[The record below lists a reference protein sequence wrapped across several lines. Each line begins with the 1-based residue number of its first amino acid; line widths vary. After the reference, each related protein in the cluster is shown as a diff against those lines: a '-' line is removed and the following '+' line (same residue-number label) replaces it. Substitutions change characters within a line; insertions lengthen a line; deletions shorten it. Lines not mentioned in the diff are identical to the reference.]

1 MWRSRIIGT
10 GSFVPCKRV
19 SNAELAR
26 RLALDAEGIARRTG
40 IEARYWADAEQ
51 ASSHLAEPAARAAL
65 EAAQVRACE
74 LDAILVSTTSPD
86 TIFPATACHLLR
98 LLGGQ
103 GIASFD
109 LAASCSGFLYGLS
122 MADVLI
128 RSGQAARCLVVA
140 AEVKSR
146 SLDPDRKDATILFG
160 DGAAAAVVS
169 REPADNPKGPGVLA
183 VRLYA
188 DGGYHGLVEV
198 PAGGSRLPMSLET
211 VRSGRHTLVLKGGPL
226 FRVAVRRLTAA
237 AQDLLK
243 EFGLGVQDLGLVIMH
258 QANGRMLAAVAE
270 RLGVPEKKMYSIIA
284 EYGNTSSASLP
295 LALDQ
300 AVRGGRVRTGDLV
313 LLGAFGG
320 GLTWATALVRWG

>member
-10 GSFVPCKRV
+10 GSFVPSRRI
-19 SNAELAR
+19 SNTELAQ
-26 RLALDAEGIARRTG
+26 RLVLDAGGIARRTG
-40 IEARYWADAEQ
+40 IEARHWADAEQ
-51 ASSHLAEPAARAAL
+51 ASSQLAEPAARAAL
-65 EAAQVRACE
+65 EAAQVRVGD
-74 LDAILVSTTSPD
+74 LDMILVSTTSAD
-86 TIFPATACHLLR
+86 MIFPATACHLLR

-103 GIASFD
+103 GIPAFD

-128 RSGQAARCLVVA
+128 RSGWATRCLVVA

-146 SLDPDRKDATILFG
+146 YLDLNRKDATILFG

-169 REPADNPKGPGVLA
+169 REPADDGDGPGVLA

-188 DGGYHGLVEV
+188 DGSYHGLVEV
-198 PAGGSRLPMSLET
+198 PAGGSRLPISLET
-211 VRSGRHTLVLKGGPL
+211 VKSGKHTMTLKGGML
-226 FRVAVRRLTAA
+226 FRVAVRRLTTA

-243 EFGLGVQDLGLVIMH
+243 EFQVGIDDLGQVIMH

-270 RLGVPEKKMYSIIA
+270 RLGLPEEKMYSVIA

-295 LALDQ
+295 LALDH
-300 AVRGGRVRTGDLV
+300 AVRGGRVRAGDLV
-313 LLGAFGG
+313 LLGTFGG